1 MIDNKTLEE
10 IRYFP
15 INFRIRKLRRILG
28 LSQTEFAE
36 RIHTSQTSVSLWEKG
51 RIEPTD
57 RSLDKIVDV
66 FDLPSD
72 FFLDI
77 DIQRLE

>member
-1 MIDNKTLEE
+1 MIDNSKLDA

-15 INFRIRKLRRILG
+15 LPFRIKKLRRLLG

-36 RIHTSQTSVSLWEKG
+36 RINSSQTSVSQWERG
-51 RIEPTD
+51 RYAPTD
-57 RSLDKIVDV
+57 RSLDKIVEE
-66 FDLPSD
+66 FDLPMD

-77 DIQRLE
+77 DVQRLE